1 MLPFHHALTAYNEE
15 EVFGVEYLYRQ
26 AGREFCLTEGSAPM
40 DDSVPIEEMDEGF
53 IDDNIQA
60 PSISEHLS
68 TVGDGADED
77 IEEEPPEE
85 EHDEEIA
92 QQEEV

>member
-1 MLPFHHALTAYNEE
+1 
-15 EVFGVEYLYRQ
+15 
-26 AGREFCLTEGSAPM
+26 
-40 DDSVPIEEMDEGF
+40 MDEDF
-53 IDDNIQA
+53 IDDNLQA
-60 PSISEHLS
+60 LSISEHLS

-77 IEEEPPEE
+77 HEEESPEE

>member
-1 MLPFHHALTAYNEE
+1 MRALY
-15 EVFGVEYLYRQ
+15 V
-26 AGREFCLTEGSAPM
+26 
-40 DDSVPIEEMDEGF
+40 
-53 IDDNIQA
+53 DDNIQA

-68 TVGDGADED
+68 TVGDGADEN
-77 IEEEPPEE
+77 IEEEPPEEPPEE